1 MITTV
6 QCSIP
11 SQLNNKPRVVVTD
24 VRLHHTCSIIII
36 VWLHSLSGVIRSLLC
51 NPCAFSAGIITIC
64 VCTNIKIGVII
75 FIGVAMQP
83 EALVAATLAVSQER
97 KSFTTNHTSILK
109 IVRFNAQ
116 NVAQFDA

>member
-1 MITTV
+1 MNT
-6 QCSIP
+6 
-11 SQLNNKPRVVVTD
+11 L
-24 VRLHHTCSIIII
+24 
-36 VWLHSLSGVIRSLLC
+36 
-51 NPCAFSAGIITIC
+51 
-64 VCTNIKIGVII
+64 IK
-75 FIGVAMQP
+75 IGVAMQH

>member
-1 MITTV
+1 MNTLI
-6 QCSIP
+6 
-11 SQLNNKPRVVVTD
+11 NRRGHN
-24 VRLHHTCSIIII
+24 
-36 VWLHSLSGVIRSLLC
+36 
-51 NPCAFSAGIITIC
+51 
-64 VCTNIKIGVII
+64 

-109 IVRFNAQ
+109 IVRFYEQ

>member
-1 MITTV
+1 MASEAT
-6 QCSIP
+6 P
-11 SQLNNKPRVVVTD
+11 YLAK
-24 VRLHHTCSIIII
+24 
-36 VWLHSLSGVIRSLLC
+36 
-51 NPCAFSAGIITIC
+51 ITIIKVFPC
-64 VCTNIKIGVII
+64 RGEYVFRDLDARGGRKLQTDTHARTHTHTHTRDNNNEHNTNTNRRGHN

-83 EALVAATLAVSQER
+83 EAATLAVSQER

>member
-24 VRLHHTCSIIII
+24 VRLHHTCSIII

-51 NPCAFSAGIITIC
+51 NPCAFSPGIITIC
-64 VCTNIKIGVII
+64 VCANIKIGVII